1 MAIREEIEEPQEIIS
16 YDIKEPELKI
26 QKTHSVKQ
34 KSLDHRLEKEIREL
48 MSSHIKGFRQK
59 IQDDLPERESDQLIG
74 RLEEEFAQFMS
85 I

>member
-1 MAIREEIEEPQEIIS
+1 
-16 YDIKEPELKI
+16 
-26 QKTHSVKQ
+26 
-34 KSLDHRLEKEIREL
+34 